1 MQKKTSG
8 KYDPSL
14 DFTLKVVW
22 SKVRLKWAPWI
33 CRLYLVLLLF
43 YFIVV
48 NKGLQQDIDDSIIS
62 LEY

>member
-1 MQKKTSG
+1 MKKKTSG

-33 CRLYLVLLLF
+33 CWLYLVLLLF